1 MLRVVYEA
9 TDLAPGVISDWS
21 EDRGLLRIRV
31 NRQAAP
37 EQFTESLNHTM
48 LDVLD
53 NCGWYQL
60 WRGEIISVASPN
72 NPLRVDY
79 QISSFTPAPLVE
91 IRERKGAVTLS
102 VSPTASAEEFV
113 QAVNPSI
120 EELLAGGQ
128 WFQHWEGEIVT
139 MESPEVALV

>member
-9 TDLAPGVISDWS
+9 TDLTPGVISDWS

-31 NRQAAP
+31 DRQATP
-37 EQFTESLNHTM
+37 DQFTESLNRTM

-53 NCGWYQL
+53 NTGWYQL
-60 WRGEIISVASPN
+60 WRGEIISIASPN
-72 NPLRVDY
+72 NPLRVDH
-79 QISSFTPAPLVE
+79 QISSLTPAPLVE
-91 IRERKGAVTLS
+91 IRERKGTVTLS

-113 QAVNPSI
+113 QAVNPSL

-128 WFQHWEGEIVT
+128 WFQHWKGEIVT
-139 MESPEVALV
+139 MESAEVALA